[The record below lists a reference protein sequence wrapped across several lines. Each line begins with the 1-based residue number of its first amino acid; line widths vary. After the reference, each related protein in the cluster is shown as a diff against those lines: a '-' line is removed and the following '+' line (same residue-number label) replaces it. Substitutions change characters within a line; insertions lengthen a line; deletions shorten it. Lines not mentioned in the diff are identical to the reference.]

1 MSKNVFLQISIWIQ
15 EFCADFKTF
24 YPHPQCSRPIW
35 PYISLMLNTLKVLKE
50 RYCLKLAI
58 PQASSY
64 ASFEITIL
72 TKLGVIRL

>member
-1 MSKNVFLQISIWIQ
+1 MCFCKYQFGYKNFVLTSKPFTLTLTAVGPFGHTFL
-15 EFCADFKTF
+15 
-24 YPHPQCSRPIW
+24 Y
-35 PYISLMLNTLKVLKE
+35 MLNTLKVLKE

-72 TKLGVIRL
+72 TNSGLIRL